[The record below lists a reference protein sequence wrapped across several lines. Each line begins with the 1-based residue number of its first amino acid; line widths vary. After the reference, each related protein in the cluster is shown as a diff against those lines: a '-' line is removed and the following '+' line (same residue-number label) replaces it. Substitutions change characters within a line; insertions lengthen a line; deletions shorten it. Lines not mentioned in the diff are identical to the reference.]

1 LKPQCHGTHV
11 YNYQMKNTI
20 TIFLLSL
27 IFVAVLILSA
37 CSTSQLSTDLT
48 VLSDACT
55 AATVAVPIVE
65 ASGILPSGIG
75 NIILAYTGAVSTAAS
90 QSAAELL
97 TKDPVSVMD
106 TKIIGY
112 FADVA
117 VPALGPTVG
126 PEVQALVN
134 AIASAVQL
142 FLSQINSP
150 TAVKLAH
157 SVEGSKPLSLSM
169 GDRHALGGLQKKLAA
184 TSIKAKSMIK
194 P

>member
-1 LKPQCHGTHV
+1 
-11 YNYQMKNTI
+11 M
-20 TIFLLSL
+20 
-27 IFVAVLILSA
+27 
-37 CSTSQLSTDLT
+37 
-48 VLSDACT
+48 
-55 AATVAVPIVE
+55 
-65 ASGILPSGIG
+65 
-75 NIILAYTGAVSTAAS
+75 AYTGAVSTAAS

-97 TKDPVSVMD
+97 TKDSIAVMD

-112 FADVA
+112 FDGIA

-126 PEVQALVN
+126 PEVVALVN
-134 AIASAVQL
+134 AITSAVQL

-169 GDRHALGGLQKKLAA
+169 GDRHALGALQKKLTAI
-184 TSIKAKSMIK
+184 SEKAKSMIK

>member
-1 LKPQCHGTHV
+1 
-11 YNYQMKNTI
+11 MKTTI
-20 TIFLLSL
+20 ARSSLLL
-27 IFVAVLILSA
+27 AVLILSA

-48 VLSDACT
+48 IVSDACS
-55 AATVAVPIVE
+55 AATIAVPVLE
-65 ASGILPSGIG
+65 ASGVLPTGIG

-126 PEVQALVN
+126 SEVQALVN

-150 TAVKLAH
+150 AAVKLAH
-157 SVEGSKPLSLSM
+157 SVEGSKPLNLST
-169 GDRHALGGLQKKLAA
+169 GDRHALGSLQKKLAA
-184 TSIKAKSMIK
+184 TSIKAKSIIK

>member
-1 LKPQCHGTHV
+1 
-11 YNYQMKNTI
+11 MKTTI
-20 TIFLLSL
+20 ARSSLLL
-27 IFVAVLILSA
+27 AGLILSA

-48 VLSDACT
+48 IVSDACS
-55 AATVAVPIVE
+55 AATIAIPVLE
-65 ASGILPSGIG
+65 ASGVLPTGIG

-97 TKDPVSVMD
+97 TKDSIAVMD

-112 FADVA
+112 FDGIA

-126 PEVQALVN
+126 PEVVALVN
-134 AIASAVQL
+134 AITSAVQL

-150 TAVKLAH
+150 AAVKFAH

-169 GDRHALGGLQKKLAA
+169 GDRHALGALQKKLTA